1 MTTYIAEI
9 EGKWYAFAA
18 DKNFL
23 QVYSIGSDCPKDGRC
38 WVARCTKAGS
48 TICGCPIPQ
57 PARGLSKSPGDMG
70 GMTGNY
76 ISDTRYGK

>member
-23 QVYSIGSDCPKDGRC
+23 QVYSIGSDCPEGGR
-38 WVARCTKAGS
+38 WFSAWTKAGVQCVS
-48 TICGCPIPQ
+48 IPSPSRRAAYQ
-57 PARGLSKSPGDMG
+57 KARRHG
-70 GMTGNY
+70 
-76 ISDTRYGK
+76 RYDGELYF